1 MITVHRKLVD
11 YINIITALSYCDIR
25 PTATMMGIHH
35 EKLLKKNATL
45 YTMSLKCGKIKR
57 SKTARNSE

>member
-45 YTMSLKCGKIKR
+45 YTMSLKCGKIK
-57 SKTARNSE
+57 